1 MALATTDERRLT
13 QIMYVGMAL
22 TAALMLA
29 PIIDLL
35 TTDSVSGHVR
45 ATYPHWPERMIRA
58 EDRDAI
64 VAWLAGVGLL
74 GLATWYWSIRSVRR
88 HSRRMRIVVTSGF
101 SLGLII
107 AMINLTTGGR
117 RLHAGGPAVVRCCCS
132 CPGGRAP
139 SPSSASGGVPPL
151 HGVIAGVG
159 EVGAASGPDHDRLVN
174 GVGGTAGRTP
184 G

>member
-45 ATYPHWPERMIRA
+45 ATYPHWPERMIR

-107 AMINLTTGGR
+107 AMINLTTGGHGYTQVVP
-117 RLHAGGPAVVRCCCS
+117 LSYGLLSLVPTAVGLLAVVRIWRR
-132 CPGGRAP
+132 PAP
-139 SPSSASGGVPPL
+139 ARGD
-151 HGVIAGVG
+151 AG
-159 EVGAASGPDHDRLVN
+159 
-174 GVGGTAGRTP
+174 
-184 G
+184 